1 MIQNQIF
8 LYFHLKSFQALRQ
21 FRRMCNPPYDPA
33 AAAASKVNSASKF
46 SEAATYTSPFG
57 EENSDIRP
65 QTRAKSRLNHRTPY
79 VQSAPQ
85 LLPHVKRPRSRRKPQ
100 EDQDVETGSTTS
112 STFKMFLS
120 LPNTPDT
127 EDPATIYQKNIQR
140 SRQFPGFISSESY
153 I

>member
-1 MIQNQIF
+1 
-8 LYFHLKSFQALRQ
+8 
-21 FRRMCNPPYDPA
+21 MCNPPYDPA

-100 EDQDVETGSTTS
+100 DDQDLHHDAETGSTTS
-112 STFKMFLS
+112 TSFQMFLS

-127 EDPATIYQKNIQR
+127 EDPTTIYQKNIQR
-140 SRQFPGFISSESY
+140 RSQPYPGLSSESY

>member
-1 MIQNQIF
+1 
-8 LYFHLKSFQALRQ
+8 
-21 FRRMCNPPYDPA
+21 MCNPPYDPA
-33 AAAASKVNSASKF
+33 AAAASKVNNSASRF

-100 EDQDVETGSTTS
+100 DYDADLHHDAETGSTTS
-112 STFKMFLS
+112 TSFQMFLS

-127 EDPATIYQKNIQR
+127 EDPTTIYQKNIQR
-140 SRQFPGFISSESY
+140 RSQPYPGLSSESC

>member
-1 MIQNQIF
+1 
-8 LYFHLKSFQALRQ
+8 
-21 FRRMCNPPYDPA
+21 MCNPPYDPA
-33 AAAASKVNSASKF
+33 AAAASKVNNSASRF

-100 EDQDVETGSTTS
+100 SAEDKTTTS
-112 STFKMFLS
+112 YEMLLS

-127 EDPATIYQKNIQR
+127 EDQMKNYHTNQR
-140 SRQFPGFISSESY
+140 RPCCYGINSESY